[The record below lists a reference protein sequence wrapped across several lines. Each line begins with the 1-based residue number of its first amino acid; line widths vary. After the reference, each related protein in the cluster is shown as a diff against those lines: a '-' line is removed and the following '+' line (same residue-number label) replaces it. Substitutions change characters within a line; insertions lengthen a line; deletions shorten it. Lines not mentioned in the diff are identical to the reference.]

1 MQKRMEQER
10 MTGEEDRTEED
21 LSGLDEWFMVHYLY
35 LIGETDYA
43 AIQDSILHR
52 KMDANA
58 DGYSYWTGL
67 LGSPMCGRIM
77 DISRLEHMVD
87 QKPAVEG

>member
-1 MQKRMEQER
+1 MGQER
-10 MTGEEDRTEED
+10 IAVEKGRTEED

-35 LIGETDYA
+35 LMGETDYA

-58 DGYSYWTGL
+58 DRYGYWTGL
-67 LGSPMCGRIM
+67 LGSPMCSRIM

-87 QKPAVEG
+87 QKPAVEE

>member
-1 MQKRMEQER
+1 
-10 MTGEEDRTEED
+10 
-21 LSGLDEWFMVHYLY
+21 MVHYLY
-35 LIGETDYA
+35 LMGETDYA
-43 AIQDSILHR
+43 AIQDSILRR

-67 LGSPMCGRIM
+67 LGTPMCSRIM
-77 DISRLEHMVD
+77 DISRLEHMID